1 MHDHDLKT
9 KVVLKPS
16 FDAGFAPDHATNRR
30 AAAAHGVRFDAR
42 SGYYKDEDGCA
53 RLDRFGQPL

>member
-1 MHDHDLKT
+1 MHDHADQPKL
-9 KVVLKPS
+9 VE
-16 FDAGFAPDHATNRR
+16 FDADFSPDHEVNRR
-30 AAAAHGVRFDAR
+30 AAAARRVRFDPR